1 MDAFVAIFWGFCRF
15 ALSGTCAL
23 VMVYVFAYVA
33 MLCTRDLRDRW
44 RSGRW

>member
-1 MDAFVAIFWGFCRF
+1 MDTFVSFFWGFFRF

-33 MLCTRDLRDRW
+33 MLSARDLRDRW
-44 RSGRW
+44 RSGKW